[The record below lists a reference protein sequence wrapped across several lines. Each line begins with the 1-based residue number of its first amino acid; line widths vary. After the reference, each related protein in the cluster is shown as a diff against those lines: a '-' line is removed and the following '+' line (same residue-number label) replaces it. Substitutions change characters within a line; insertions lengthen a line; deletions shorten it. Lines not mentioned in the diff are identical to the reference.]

1 VEIEMPN
8 PVRISIR
15 AAPAVIA
22 WHIPNIETG
31 EASAEISINTSN
43 FYHPDALDEAD
54 APTDA
59 CREWIIQAV
68 QAAIQRDG
76 LKRWITWPDLGVTS
90 FTGADLTPHH
100 QPPQPAAS

>member
-1 VEIEMPN
+1 MEIEVAN

-22 WHIPNIETG
+22 WHIPHIETG
-31 EASAEISINTSN
+31 ETSAEVNINTSN
-43 FYHPDALDEAD
+43 FHHPDALDEAD

-59 CREWIIQAV
+59 CREWIIHAV

-90 FTGADLTPHH
+90 FPGPNLTPHH
-100 QPPQPAAS
+100 RPPQPAAS